1 MSKQAAV
8 LIVFIALGISTGR
21 VLAIVVDEWVPF
33 TQPDGTT
40 FTAHIV
46 SDEVAGSMFTGDGYA
61 FVYNDTDG
69 YSYYAEL
76 DAQGE
81 YPQGYVLDE
90 QGYIRNAQ
98 GDYVASS
105 YRVGIDDPPGYN
117 LPTAVQERSWGTVKY
132 LFHK

>member
-1 MSKQAAV
+1 MSKQVAV
-8 LIVFIALGISTGR
+8 LMVFIALEISTGR
-21 VLAIVVDEWVPF
+21 VHAIVVDEWVPF

-81 YPQGYVLDE
+81 Y
-90 QGYIRNAQ
+90 R
-98 GDYVASS
+98 ASAAK
-105 YRVGIDDPPGYN
+105 VGIDDPATYGIPKN
-117 LPTAVQERSWGTVKY
+117 LQRSAARKAEIRGKRPIDTVN
-132 LFHK
+132 LFSKTVRKKS